1 MCSSLVPAVPWT
13 TCAEVPLTAAER
25 CSESQLFAVPGSP
38 TSISARSDA
47 SVAMATCTS
56 DRSPMYFGVMV
67 IPATG
72 LSVPITYA
80 STARGERRHPGGRGE
95 ASFAT
100 RASSSAWYLAS
111 AGRRISG
118 MEVPYFTLVRGSI
131 ERSRDAPRT
140 RPRAVTSG
148 VA

>member
-1 MCSSLVPAVPWT
+1 MPAVPWT
-13 TCAEVPLTAAER
+13 TSSDVPEIAAAR

-56 DRSPMYFGVMV
+56 DRSPMYLGVIV
-67 IPATG
+67 IPPMG
-72 LSVPITYA
+72 LSLPITYA

-95 ASFAT
+95 ASFWA

-118 MEVPYFTLVRGSI
+118 IEGAYFTSIRGST
-131 ERSRDAPRT
+131 EAPFASRIR
-140 RPRAVTSG
+140 RPGG